1 MIQWETL
8 GSFAR
13 DRKCPDSY
21 MDYSPR
27 VHYVGMPI
35 QEGFQNQRMAVVPRP
50 IVAEALKRPVTRRL
64 IVTDA
69 GYYPSAADHE
79 MNRPRGADETIIIVC
94 ASGTGWARVGDTIHR
109 IGSQSALIIPR
120 SVPHSYG
127 ADADNPWSIW
137 WCHLS
142 GTDAAELV
150 ESLDVTAA
158 RPIVPIRRI
167 ERAVALLD
175 EVVSALERDQSPPRL
190 IGTAGAA
197 WRLLTQII
205 LDRATPEQGDP
216 LERAMA
222 YLAERLDG
230 SVRVP
235 ELAKLVGVSPS
246 HLTTL
251 FRRATGGGVIAHH
264 SALRMARARVLLDS
278 TTQPVASIADELGFS
293 DPFYFSRQ
301 FRRSHGMSPT
311 QFRQR
316 YEP

>member
-1 MIQWETL
+1 ME
-8 GSFAR
+8 
-13 DRKCPDSY
+13 
-21 MDYSPR
+21 YSLW

-35 QEGFQNQRMAVVPRP
+35 QEGFRNQRLAVVPRP

-64 IVTDA
+64 VVTDA

-94 ASGTGWARVGDTIHR
+94 ASGTGWARIGDTMHR
-109 IGSQSALIIPR
+109 IGSQSALVIPR
-120 SVPHSYG
+120 SVPHAYG
-127 ADADNPWSIW
+127 ADANNPWTIW

-142 GTDAAELV
+142 GTDVAELI
-150 ESLDVTAA
+150 ETLGATTA
-158 RPIVPIRRI
+158 RPIVSIRRI

-190 IGTAGAA
+190 VGTAGAA
-197 WRLLTQII
+197 WRLITQII
-205 LDRATPEQGDP
+205 VERATPDQGDP

-222 YLAERLDG
+222 YLADRLDG

-235 ELAKLVGVSPS
+235 ELAKLVGISPS

-264 SALRMARARVLLDS
+264 SALRMARARQLLDG
-278 TTQPVASIADELGFS
+278 TTQNIASIAEDLGYD

-316 YEP
+316 DTP